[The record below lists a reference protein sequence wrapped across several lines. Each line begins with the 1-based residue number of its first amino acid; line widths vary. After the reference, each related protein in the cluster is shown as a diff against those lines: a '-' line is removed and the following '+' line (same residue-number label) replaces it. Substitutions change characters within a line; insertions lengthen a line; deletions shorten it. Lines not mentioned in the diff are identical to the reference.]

1 MNFFRRRQVAHHPA
15 TLNCALADVVR
26 ALETK
31 VNRMSKE
38 LDDVKAGVAAVV
50 TAVADAVK
58 AIKDLAAQVLAAKS
72 PHPLDDPADL
82 EAVATQLTAIAAGL
96 EAAIPA

>member
-1 MNFFRRRQVAHHPA
+1 
-15 TLNCALADVVR
+15 
-26 ALETK
+26 
-31 VNRMSKE
+31 MSKE

-58 AIKDLAAQVLAAKS
+58 AIKDLAAQVLAAK
-72 PHPLDDPADL
+72 PQHPLDDPADL
-82 EAVATQLTAIAAGL
+82 EAVATQLAAIAAGL